1 MAFDPDA
8 AAAPGSGIFGLPFTR
23 EDAGI
28 VLFPVPFGA
37 TTSYGGQT
45 ALGPRAIL
53 DASMQV
59 DLLDHQ
65 FGRVYELGI
74 FMEPIGEDVMA
85 LSNAARRLAK
95 PIIERGGA
103 EKSDRAAVAKIDAAG
118 ERINAIT
125 YRAAHAILGEGK
137 LPGLVGGDHST
148 PFGFI
153 QACAEFAMCLPKN
166 KGLGIVQIDAHMDF
180 RDAYEGFA
188 WSHASIMHNVVA
200 RIPEVTKLVQIGI
213 RDYGEGER
221 SFGRGQGKRVSTH
234 FDYDWSRRMDDGE
247 IWPDLC
253 KAAIKPLPAHVYV
266 SFDIDGLDPSLCPH
280 TGTPVGGGI
289 SFNRVCTLLAIL
301 ARSGRRIVGFD
312 LNEVSP
318 GPDEGGGE
326 PEWDANVGARMLY
339 KLCGAAAMSMGA
351 AEGSRRRRPT

>member
-188 WSHASIMHNVVA
+188 WSHASIMHNVISRV
-200 RIPEVTKLVQIGI
+200 PQVTRLVQIGLRDVGKGEIDFAREHKGRI
-213 RDYGEGER
+213 RPHFDMDWQRELLSARGGPPPGVEAFRPEPAR
-221 SFGRGQGKRVSTH
+221 SFRELVA
-234 FDYDWSRRMDDGE
+234 DA
-247 IWPDLC
+247 LV
-253 KAAIKPLPAHVYV
+253 PLPKKVYV
-266 SFDIDGLDPSLCPH
+266 SFDIDALDPSLCPG
-280 TGTPVGGGI
+280 TGTPVPGGL
-289 SFNRVCTLLAIL
+289 SFPQACLIL
-301 ARSGRRIVGFD
+301 EMLRNTKRTVVGFD
-312 LNEVSP
+312 LVEVSP
-318 GPDEGGGE
+318 REGD
-326 PEWDANVGARMLY
+326 EWDANVGARMLY
-339 KLCGAAAMSMGA
+339 KLCGLA
-351 AEGSRRRRPT
+351 